1 LELKAAL
8 DRNIIGCCVL
18 PEQLTDEQ
26 LLSRANRG
34 DHDAFA
40 ALYDRRHGAIYRFA
54 LQMTGRLDIAEDV
67 TQETFVA
74 LAHDLSRFDASRGT
88 PAAYL
93 YGVARNLLLRRI
105 ESSRET
111 PLDEAQSK
119 VTTGAGPLAEMLHT
133 ETVEAVRRAVLALP
147 PNYREAVVLCDLQ
160 ELSYEQAAAVIGCP
174 VGTVRSKLNRGR
186 ALLAG
191 KLRAARGCF
200 A

>member
-1 LELKAAL
+1 
-8 DRNIIGCCVL
+8 L
-18 PEQLTDEQ
+18 PEELTDEQ
-26 LLSRANRG
+26 LVSRANHG
-34 DHDAFA
+34 DHEAFT

-67 TQETFVA
+67 TQETFVM
-74 LAHDLSRFDASRGT
+74 LAHELSRFDPRRGT
-88 PAAYL
+88 LAAYL

-105 ESSRET
+105 ERNRET
-111 PLDEAQSK
+111 LLDDAQSS
-119 VTTGAGPLAEMLHT
+119 VVPGGGPLAEMLQT

-147 PNYREAVVLCDLQ
+147 AKYREAVVLCDLQ
-160 ELSYEQAAAVIGCP
+160 ELSYEQAAVAMGCP